1 MTRTIAASS
10 VRPLSWR
17 APSILSGSERC
28 AGQSIALDLYDWWH
42 FQRLGAHDQALMQR
56 LLRTPELVPL
66 AFDLYGMLYKPQPLW
81 RKDSPSLGSAVLHV
95 LESSGELAHIRRR
108 TVLSEW
114 ATVMHLNALLAPVE
128 KAFQSGRE
136 GAQQRGRGARGVA
149 EDAAGLQAVCADASG
164 MDAWAAA
171 RAHGGRAIHAAMNRY
186 EQARAALEAFDR
198 KHGLTGLPD
207 QRGRKARPF
216 QMRWGQRTLPPE
228 PPWQRRGV
236 PDELRERRDALV
248 AAMRAQRERVRALQE
263 AQRAVQARACE
274 EIRAGQGDELREAL
288 LQARAQVEEALG
300 VVDEVVQSLCE
311 TDGYGRELGDV
322 RRLPVDQFVRLSKVL
337 RQTPSVRKII
347 ELAGRWTELLK
358 QRLSRGHSPRGR
370 SELTG
375 VTLGG
380 GIEGLFASELVKL
393 CRPGLRR
400 ALLAQVVERR
410 ALLQELRGP
419 HVLGRGPVV
428 LVVDTSGSMSGA
440 RMVIAKSLMLA
451 LAMHCWEKRRPLR
464 VLTFGAP
471 GELHE
476 IEVPV
481 SEPFWLRFEQC
492 LELAFGGGTDFD
504 GPLLRVCEIA
514 GDKLWRQADAVFVTD
529 GECDVTAA
537 TRAVLAR
544 TKAHVDLQLIGILV
558 GGGQGLR
565 GIADVRFRIAGSDD
579 WHGVRSDP
587 STWRVLECHDGRL

>member
-1 MTRTIAASS
+1 MTRAIAASS
-10 VRPLSWR
+10 IRPLSWS
-17 APSILSGSERC
+17 APGLLSGSERC
-28 AGQSIALDLYDWWH
+28 TGQSIALDLYDWWH

-56 LLRTPELVPL
+56 LLRAPELVPV
-66 AFDLYGMLYKPQPLW
+66 AFDLYGVLYKPQPVWLKE
-81 RKDSPSLGSAVLHV
+81 RSSLGSAVLHV
-95 LESSGELAHIRRR
+95 LESSGKLARIRQH

-114 ATVMHLNALLAPVE
+114 ATVMHLNALLEPVE
-128 KAFQSGRE
+128 QALQGDRE
-136 GAQQRGRGARGVA
+136 GAQQGRGARGVA
-149 EDAAGLQAVCADASG
+149 QDAAGLQAACDDVSG
-164 MDAWAAA
+164 VDAWVAA
-171 RAHGGRAIHAAMNRY
+171 RTHGARAIQGSMNRY
-186 EQARAALEAFDR
+186 EQARATLEAFDQ
-198 KHGLTGLPD
+198 KHGLMELPD
-207 QRGRKARPF
+207 QRGRKMHPF
-216 QMRWGQRTLPPE
+216 QMRWEQRTLPPE

-236 PDELRERRDALV
+236 PDELREQRDALV
-248 AAMRAQRERVRALQE
+248 AAMRAQRERVRALQT

-274 EIRAGQGDELREAL
+274 EIRAGQGDGLREAL
-288 LQARAQVEEALG
+288 LQAQPRVEEALAAI
-300 VVDEVVQSLCE
+300 DEVVASLCE
-311 TDGYGRELGDV
+311 SDSYGRELGDV

-337 RQTPSVRKII
+337 RQTPSLRKIV

-380 GIEGLFASELVKL
+380 GIEGLLASELVKL

-410 ALLQELRGP
+410 ALVQELRGP
-419 HVLGRGPVV
+419 HVLGRGPVI

-451 LAMHCWEKRRPLR
+451 LALHCWEKRRPLR

-481 SEPFWLRFEQC
+481 GEPFWLRFEQC

-504 GPLLRVCEIA
+504 GPLLRTCEIA
-514 GDKLWRQADAVFVTD
+514 GDKPWRQADAVFVTD
-529 GECDVTAA
+529 GECDVTAD

-544 TKAHVDLQLIGILV
+544 TKARVDLQIIGILV

-565 GIADVRFRIAGSDD
+565 GIADVSFHVAGSDG
-579 WHGVRSDP
+579 WYGVSQDP

>member
-1 MTRTIAASS
+1 MTGGAESS
-10 VRPLSWR
+10 SRALSWQ
-17 APSILSGSERC
+17 APGLLPGSEHC
-28 AGQSIALDLYDWWH
+28 AGQSVVLDLYDWWH
-42 FQRLGAHDQALMQR
+42 LQRLGAHDQALMQR

-66 AFDLYGMLYKPQPLW
+66 AFDLYGVLYKPHPVW
-81 RKDSPSLGSAVLHV
+81 RKDSPSLGSAVLHL
-95 LESSGELAHIRRR
+95 LESAGELALIRQR

-128 KAFQSGRE
+128 QALQRGRE
-136 GAQQRGRGARGVA
+136 GAQQGRGARGVA
-149 EDAAGLQAVCADASG
+149 QDAAGLQAACEDACG

-171 RAHGGRAIHAAMNRY
+171 HAHGGRAIHAAMSRY
-186 EQARAALEAFDR
+186 EQARAALEAFDQE
-198 KHGLTGLPD
+198 HGLTPLPD
-207 QRGRKARPF
+207 QRGRKVRPF

-236 PDELRERRDALV
+236 PDELRAQRDDLV
-248 AAMRAQRERVRALQE
+248 AAMRAQRERVHALQE

-300 VVDEVVQSLCE
+300 VVDEVVEALCE
-311 TDGYGRELGDV
+311 RDSYGRELGDV

-337 RQTPSVRKII
+337 RKTPSVRKIV

-380 GIEGLFASELVKL
+380 GVERLLASELVKL

-410 ALLQELRGP
+410 ALVQELRGP
-419 HVLGRGPVV
+419 HVLGRGPVI

-451 LAMHCWEKRRPLR
+451 LAMHCWEKQRPLR

-514 GDKLWRQADAVFVTD
+514 GDKPWRQADAVFVTD

-537 TRAVLAR
+537 TREVLAR
-544 TKAHVDLQLIGILV
+544 TKARVDLQIIGILV
-558 GGGQGLR
+558 GRGQGLR
-565 GIADVRFRIAGSDD
+565 GIADVSFLIAGSND
-579 WHGVRSDP
+579 WHGASSDP
-587 STWRVLECHDGRL
+587 STWRVLECSDGRL